1 MNVKIE
7 IKGTIADY
15 SSQDTRGGHVLHKLL
30 IEVAGYGNNPPSFY
44 PITAWN
50 DKYNPNQFSG
60 GDLVEVSAYI
70 NSREYNGKYYL
81 EAKLAS
87 ISNAGA
93 EQAVSQAVDVE
104 HPEDGLPF

>member
-50 DKYNPNQFSG
+50 DKYNTNQFST

-70 NSREYNGKYYL
+70 NSREYNGNYYL

-93 EQAVSQAVDVE
+93 GQAIQRTSNDEQYD
-104 HPEDGLPF
+104 DDLPF